1 MYMFCYNEMGHIF
14 CASSWIFIFWLA
26 MVLCV
31 YVKAKFKNVCYFLV
45 IEMLFVMLAIF
56 TFVL

>member
-1 MYMFCYNEMGHIF
+1 MKWDIF

-31 YVKAKFKNVCYFLV
+31 YVKANFQNVCYFLV
-45 IEMLFVMLAIF
+45 IEMSFVMLAIF

>member
-1 MYMFCYNEMGHIF
+1 MFCYNEMGHIF

-31 YVKAKFKNVCYFLV
+31 YAKANFQNVCYFLV